1 MPAALLMSNAQA
13 LLKSQAAATI
23 DPHELCGRVNSAV
36 CENIVP
42 NRFISCFYALLDT
55 QTQTLRYTNA
65 GHYAPMLL
73 RNGSC
78 LRLTEGGPVLGVFPD
93 QIFETETVPL
103 HRCDWL
109 VLFTDG
115 VTEAQ
120 NENGEEFGEERLQGL
135 LLANTDISA
144 AELRERVI
152 AAVTEF
158 GSGSFY
164 DDVTLLVLKI
174 G

>member
-1 MPAALLMSNAQA
+1 M
-13 LLKSQAAATI
+13 
-23 DPHELCGRVNSAV
+23 
-36 CENIVP
+36 
-42 NRFISCFYALLDT
+42 
-55 QTQTLRYTNA
+55 
-65 GHYAPMLL
+65 
-73 RNGSC
+73 
-78 LRLTEGGPVLGVFPD
+78 
-93 QIFETETVPL
+93 
-103 HRCDWL
+103 
-109 VLFTDG
+109 LFTDG

-120 NENGEEFGEERLQGL
+120 NENGEEFGEERLQEL

-158 GSGSFY
+158 GNGSFY